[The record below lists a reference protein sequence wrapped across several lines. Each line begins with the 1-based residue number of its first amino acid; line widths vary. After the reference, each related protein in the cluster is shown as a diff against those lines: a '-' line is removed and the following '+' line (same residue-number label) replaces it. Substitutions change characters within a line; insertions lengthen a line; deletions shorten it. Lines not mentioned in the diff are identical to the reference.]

1 MQGCA
6 DPLHRPDRERE
17 IKKEGGSERESEI
30 EKERVFILKGM
41 TGALAPFN
49 YIVQK

>member
-1 MQGCA
+1 VQTLFTGQ
-6 DPLHRPDRERE
+6 RERE
-17 IKKEGGSERESEI
+17 KKRGRERESEI

-41 TGALAPFN
+41 MGALAPFN